1 MAQKYFAVRKGRIP
15 GIYSTWDEC
24 KTQVHGFK
32 EAAYK
37 SFSSREEAEAFIN
50 NQDTIV
56 AVGKEDTE
64 SCEEGTLIAY
74 VDGSYISAK
83 ADQYA
88 YGVVFLDKDGMKTAS
103 GSRQNVELAAMHNVA
118 GEIHAAAYAM
128 QYAAE
133 QGYKKL
139 YIYHDYEGIA
149 KWCRGDWKTNKDST
163 KAYKEFYDGLKDR
176 LEIHFVKVTGHSG
189 VKYNEMA
196 DQLAKKA
203 LGILS

>member
-1 MAQKYFAVRKGRIP
+1 M
-15 GIYSTWDEC
+15 DM
-24 KTQVHGFK
+24 
-32 EAAYK
+32 
-37 SFSSREEAEAFIN
+37 SFSDAN
-50 NQDTIV
+50 VT
-56 AVGKEDTE
+56 
-64 SCEEGTLIAY
+64 AY
-74 VDGSYISAK
+74 VDGSYVSAK
-83 ADQYA
+83 ADSYA
-88 YGVVFLDKDGMKTAS
+88 YGVVFLDQEGIKTAS
-103 GSRQNVELAAMHNVA
+103 GSRQDPALAAMHNVA

>member
-1 MAQKYFAVRKGRIP
+1 MASKYYAVKKGKKP
-15 GIYSTWDEC
+15 GVYRTWDEC
-24 KTQVHGFK
+24 KAQTDGFSG
-32 EAAYK
+32 AIFK
-37 SFSSREEAEAFIN
+37 SFKTQEEAEAFIEN
-50 NQDTIV
+50 RESAPA
-56 AVGKEDTE
+56 AVGDDGWIREY
-64 SCEEGTLIAY
+64 GTLTAY
-74 VDGSYISAK
+74 VDGSYVSAK
-83 ADQYA
+83 ADSYA
-88 YGVVFLDKDGMKTAS
+88 YGVVFLDQEGIKTAS
-103 GSRQNVELAAMHNVA
+103 GSRQDPALAAMHNVA

>member
-1 MAQKYFAVRKGRIP
+1 MAQKYYAVRKGRVP
-15 GIYSTWDEC
+15 GIYRTWDDC
-24 KTQVHGFK
+24 KAQVHGFK

-37 SFSSREEAEAFIN
+37 SFSSWEEADAFMK
-50 NQDTIV
+50 NQDTV
-56 AVGKEDTE
+56 PPVDQEDGLC
-64 SCEEGTLIAY
+64 CEEGTLIAY

-83 ADQYA
+83 SDSYA
-88 YGVVFLDKDGMKTAS
+88 YGVVFLDKDGEKTAS
-103 GSRQNVELAAMHNVA
+103 GSRQDAVLAAMHNVA

-128 QYAAE
+128 QYAKDH
-133 QGYKKL
+133 GYRKL

-149 KWCRGDWKTNKDST
+149 KWCLGDWKTNKEST
-163 KAYKEFYDGLKDR
+163 KAYKEFYDGIKDR

-203 LGILS
+203 LGILN

>member
-1 MAQKYFAVRKGRIP
+1 MAQKYYAVRKGRTP
-15 GIYSTWDEC
+15 GIYKSWEEC
-24 KTQVHGFK
+24 KAQVHGFK

-37 SFSSREEAEAFIN
+37 SFPSLKEAEAFMEN
-50 NQDTIV
+50 RESAPA
-56 AVGKEDTE
+56 AVGDDGWIRED
-64 SCEEGTLIAY
+64 GTLTAY
-74 VDGSYISAK
+74 VDGSYVSAK
-83 ADQYA
+83 ADSYA
-88 YGVVFLDKDGMKTAS
+88 YGVVFLDQERIKTAS
-103 GSRQNVELAAMHNVA
+103 GSRQDPALAAMHNVA